1 MYAGGQVRTSTML
14 YAHMHNCTFNLSYNY
29 FLCAF
34 YLCIFVDRPRVR
46 SLNSNRMHDMY
57 HDQNQTRTNA
67 CAIATQACMQASMH
81 EKAKFDGARPRE
93 RIRDRIRGTPNR
105 WQKNNRAP
113 LFAKSATK
121 YEQPQRVRFLCFQQN
136 TFLLASA
143 FGHHCQCFW
152 ASARDA
158 SACVSLSSLASS
170 WL

>member
-46 SLNSNRMHDMY
+46 SLNSNRMHDMC
-57 HDQNQTRTNA
+57 QNQTRTNA
-67 CAIATQACMQASMH
+67 CAIARRVCRPACMRKRNSTVRVRVNEFAIEFEEH
-81 EKAKFDGARPRE
+81 L
-93 RIRDRIRGTPNR
+93 IIR

-121 YEQPQRVRFLCFQQN
+121 YEQLAATRPFP
-136 TFLLASA
+136 LLPAEYFSAGFA